1 MKKVISYI
9 CMILLSVL
17 ILCLILSFAIKDS
30 ILKTL
35 SDSFVKQEISSYIL
49 DQVIDKLDNNFIS
62 RLGDDIKESP
72 YIQNITDKFLDD
84 IYLKLKNNKSD
95 EIFDID
101 LDIENEINNI
111 IDEEF
116 SSFSYEFR
124 EFLKS
129 ELAKID
135 FDKISD
141 DVIEYFTSEYKEEIT
156 SILKIYDIICSTNFK
171 IIVLIVI
178 LILVLI
184 LIFINKFETI
194 KYILMSTFISFIL
207 LFLLVLGI
215 NIYVKK
221 LTNMYPGRTITIN
234 IDLFIISIVLL
245 SFITILLF
253 LIYFIPKKINK
264 KMN

>member
-101 LDIENEINNI
+101 LDIETEINNI

-124 EFLKS
+124 EF
-129 ELAKID
+129 
-135 FDKISD
+135 
-141 DVIEYFTSEYKEEIT
+141 
-156 SILKIYDIICSTNFK
+156 
-171 IIVLIVI
+171 
-178 LILVLI
+178 
-184 LIFINKFETI
+184 
-194 KYILMSTFISFIL
+194 
-207 LFLLVLGI
+207 
-215 NIYVKK
+215 
-221 LTNMYPGRTITIN
+221 
-234 IDLFIISIVLL
+234 
-245 SFITILLF
+245 
-253 LIYFIPKKINK
+253 
-264 KMN
+264 

>member
-1 MKKVISYI
+1 
-9 CMILLSVL
+9 
-17 ILCLILSFAIKDS
+17 SFAIKDS

-129 ELAKID
+129 
-135 FDKISD
+135 
-141 DVIEYFTSEYKEEIT
+141 
-156 SILKIYDIICSTNFK
+156 
-171 IIVLIVI
+171 
-178 LILVLI
+178 
-184 LIFINKFETI
+184 
-194 KYILMSTFISFIL
+194 
-207 LFLLVLGI
+207 
-215 NIYVKK
+215 
-221 LTNMYPGRTITIN
+221 
-234 IDLFIISIVLL
+234 
-245 SFITILLF
+245 
-253 LIYFIPKKINK
+253 
-264 KMN
+264 